1 MQNHDMFVLTLA
13 KLALLLLVAIGILL
27 FLRSILKPK
36 KSKEFIEAPEDVEM
50 PEERPMVPQVED
62 LITPEMTA
70 EELARME
77 AAREAKKREA
87 MRKEV
92 FDLANRN
99 PENVAKII
107 KKWLSEE

>member
-1 MQNHDMFVLTLA
+1 
-13 KLALLLLVAIGILL
+13 
-27 FLRSILKPK
+27 
-36 KSKEFIEAPEDVEM
+36 
-50 PEERPMVPQVED
+50 MVPQVED

-77 AAREAKKREA
+77 SAREAKKREA